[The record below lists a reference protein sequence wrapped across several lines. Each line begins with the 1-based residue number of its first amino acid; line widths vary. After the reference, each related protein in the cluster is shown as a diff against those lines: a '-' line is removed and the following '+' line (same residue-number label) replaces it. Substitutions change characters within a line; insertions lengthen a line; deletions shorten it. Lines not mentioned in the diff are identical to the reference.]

1 MTKSTG
7 KELIDNIKQDR
18 KERQKA
24 AMLNSTPV
32 LVLKGAWTL
41 AEGASLLLCSVFAL
55 YQGWYMNLPTWGS
68 YVLIVAGVLVAVP
81 AGILL
86 GAFCR
91 RAARG

>member
-1 MTKSTG
+1 MSKQEG
-7 KELIDNIKQDR
+7 KELLNAIKQDR

-41 AEGASLLLCSVFAL
+41 AEGASLMICSAFAI

-91 RAARG
+91 RAARS